1 MFTIITLL
9 VSIPIIGL
17 VICFYLGVEKTKRR
31 KYLES
36 VKKEEII
43 VYAKNWKLK
52 FRLKNSEKSFYVYG
66 VYLSPSS
73 EEFPKIVK
81 ETVKSQEDL
90 DYFKE
95 QLKTVQDVLNYEED
109 CRKMM
114 EKEEQEKFG
123 NFK

>member
-1 MFTIITLL
+1 MFIIITLL

-17 VICFYLGVEKTKRR
+17 VICFYLGIEKTKRR

>member
-9 VSIPIIGL
+9 ASTSIIGL
-17 VICFYLGVEKTKRR
+17 VICFYLGVEETKRR

-114 EKEEQEKFG
+114 EKEEQEKCG
-123 NFK
+123 NFQ

>member
-17 VICFYLGVEKTKRR
+17 VICFYLGVEETKRR

>member
-73 EEFPKIVK
+73 EVFPKIVK